1 MEMRYRFERVMNKR
15 YFNYRIEHNMGLEQI
30 YFLVEKMYEKIG
42 FYLTNLL
49 KKENYIDIKIVMLFF
64 LS

>member
-1 MEMRYRFERVMNKR
+1 
-15 YFNYRIEHNMGLEQI
+15 MGLEQI

>member
-1 MEMRYRFERVMNKR
+1 MRYRFERVMNKR

>member
-1 MEMRYRFERVMNKR
+1 MRYRFERVMNKR

-30 YFLVEKMYEKIG
+30 YFLVEKMYEKIC

>member
-1 MEMRYRFERVMNKR
+1 MRYRFERVMNKR
-15 YFNYRIEHNMGLEQI
+15 YFNYRIEHNIGLEQI